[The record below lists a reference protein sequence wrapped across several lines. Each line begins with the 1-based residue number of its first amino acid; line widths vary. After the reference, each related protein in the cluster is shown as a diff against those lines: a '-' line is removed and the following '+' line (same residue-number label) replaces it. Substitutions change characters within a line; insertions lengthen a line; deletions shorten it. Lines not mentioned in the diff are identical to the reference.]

1 MTDEEMLAEI
11 FRIYKPVESRPHP
24 GFRVYYNADTLEI
37 ICFSQDELPHPYCQ
51 VTKEVYETF
60 RPDLFKIEDGKV
72 IRKQKVARVKTDK
85 DAISFPQGFSFDFKP
100 VRAEMFKDHVK
111 LYF

>member
-1 MTDEEMLAEI
+1 MKKEFKFWTAAEVKAAI
-11 FRIYKPVESRPHP
+11 ACIEKFP
-24 GFRVYYNADTLEI
+24 N
-37 ICFSQDELPHPYCQ
+37 
-51 VTKEVYETF
+51 VTKAAQYLS
-60 RPDLFKIEDGKV
+60 PKIGRSVHNTVTKMYSIKKGQVKLEDGKV